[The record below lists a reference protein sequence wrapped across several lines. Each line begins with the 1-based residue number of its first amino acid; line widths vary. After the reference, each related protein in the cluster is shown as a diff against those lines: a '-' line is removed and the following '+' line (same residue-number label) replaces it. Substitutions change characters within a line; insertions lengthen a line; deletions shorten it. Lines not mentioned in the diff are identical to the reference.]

1 MQKNKKRDTNDS
13 SIKLI
18 LSVGGEQTE
27 ISALDLRKFELI
39 NYYMQQN
46 KSERNDFFSTITQR
60 LAKEFESAIE
70 SEYKKRVPR
79 SVREMYEGLLTKSAV
94 FGGEEESEPNKA
106 AAEPTVNAE
115 KAESISGERVESIST
130 EKAKPN
136 DDT

>member
-1 MQKNKKRDTNDS
+1 MQKKKRDENT

-27 ISALDLRKFELI
+27 ISALDLRKYELI

-60 LAKEFESAIE
+60 LSKEFELAID

-106 AAEPTVNAE
+106 AVEPTVEPN
-115 KAESISGERVESIST
+115 SNSV
-130 EKAKPN
+130 EKAKLN